1 MRGAAKAAPLIF
13 WLTEAPGRGGK
24 GIFISDTQ
32 VPRGD

>member
-1 MRGAAKAAPLIF
+1 MRGAAKAAPLVF
-13 WLTEAPGRGGK
+13 WAREAPGRRGK